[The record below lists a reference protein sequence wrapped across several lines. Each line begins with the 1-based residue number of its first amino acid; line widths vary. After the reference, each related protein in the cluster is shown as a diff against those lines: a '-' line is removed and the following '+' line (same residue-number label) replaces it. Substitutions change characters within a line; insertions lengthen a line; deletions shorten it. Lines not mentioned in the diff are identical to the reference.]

1 MERKTMADSKRIP
14 TSALYRTIH
23 RQPAVIGDVL
33 ARCSEVA
40 ERAAALL
47 GGARRVYLAGTGTS
61 SHAAVVGEHL
71 LRSVGVDAYA
81 TTNFD
86 FVCYPRPL
94 SPEDM
99 LIAISHRGSKQ
110 YGKAAIARAQEAG
123 AQVIGL
129 TGIGSH
135 MENPSIVLQTAPSE
149 ESSTHTASYIGNLTG
164 LAMIAAALGT
174 PGSKSR
180 SVLLDGLARL
190 PEVVQGL
197 LEAEDGVR
205 PAAAALAK
213 NGRLVLTGAGP
224 NAVTA
229 REGALKVKESSF
241 LVAEGFELE
250 TILHGGLQPLAV
262 GDLAVVILANGP
274 AVERTLAVI
283 RALDIIGARVLVVA
297 DAAVATRIPDPE
309 AGAYEGRVVVFPSL
323 PEVLSPIAAV
333 VPLQLLAAFTADLRG
348 TNADAF
354 RADDPVYKA
363 ANASYA
369 L

>member
-1 MERKTMADSKRIP
+1 MAASERIP

-23 RQPAVIGDVL
+23 RQPEVIADVL
-33 ARCSEVA
+33 ARCSEEA
-40 ERAAALL
+40 RRAADLL
-47 GGARRVYLAGTGTS
+47 SGARRVYLAGTGTS

-94 SPEDM
+94 GPEDV

-110 YGKAAIARAQEAG
+110 YGKAAITLAKDAG

-129 TGIGSH
+129 TGIGSS
-135 MENPSIVLQTAPSE
+135 MEGPSLVFQTAPSE
-149 ESSTHTASYIGNLTG
+149 ESSTHTASYLGNLTG
-164 LAMIAAALGT
+164 LAMIAGATGT
-174 PGSKSR
+174 PGSAGQAA
-180 SVLLDGLARL
+180 LLDGLARL

-197 LEAEDGVR
+197 LASEDAVR
-205 PAAAALAK
+205 PAAAALASG
-213 NGRLVLTGAGP
+213 GRLVLAGAGP

-241 LVAEGFELE
+241 LAAEGFELE
-250 TILHGGLQPLAV
+250 TILHGGLQPLGA

-274 AVERTLAVI
+274 AVDRSLAVV

-297 DAAVATRIPDPE
+297 DAAVAERVPGPE
-309 AGAYEGRVVVFPSL
+309 GSAYAGRVVTFPSL

>member
-1 MERKTMADSKRIP
+1 MAANERIP
-14 TSALYRTIH
+14 ASALYRTIH
-23 RQPAVIGDVL
+23 QQPQVIADVL
-33 ARCSEVA
+33 ARCA
-40 ERAAALL
+40 DDAARAAVIL
-47 GGARRVYLAGTGTS
+47 GGARRIYLAGTGTS

-71 LRSVGVDAYA
+71 LRFVGADAYA

-94 SPEDM
+94 SPDDV

-110 YGKAAIARAQEAG
+110 YGKAAIARAKEAG
-123 AQVIGL
+123 AEVIGL
-129 TGIGSH
+129 TGIGSP
-135 MENPSIVLQTAPSE
+135 MEGPSIILQTAPSE
-149 ESSTHTASYIGNLTG
+149 ESSTHTASYMGNLTG
-164 LAMIAAALGT
+164 LALIAGT
-174 PGSKSR
+174 MGTAGSASR
-180 SVLLDGLARL
+180 SVLLDGLASL
-190 PEVVQGL
+190 PEVVQSL
-197 LEAEDGVR
+197 LAAEDDVR
-205 PAAAALAK
+205 PAAAALAAG
-213 NGRLVLTGAGP
+213 GRLVLAGAGP

-250 TILHGGLQPLAV
+250 TILHGGLQPLAE

-274 AVERTLAVI
+274 AVDRALAVV

-297 DAAVATRIPDPE
+297 DAAVASRVPDPE
-309 AGAYEGRVVVFPSL
+309 AGAYEGRVVSFPSL
-323 PEVLSPIAAV
+323 PEVLSPIAGV
-333 VPLQLLAAFTADLRG
+333 VPLQLLAAFTAELRG

-354 RADDPVYKA
+354 RADDPVYKT

>member
-1 MERKTMADSKRIP
+1 MANTSSIP
-14 TSALYRTIH
+14 NSALYRTIH
-23 RQPAVIGDVL
+23 RQPEIISDIL
-33 ARCSEVA
+33 ERCSEEARQAANLVA
-40 ERAAALL
+40 
-47 GGARRVYLAGTGTS
+47 GARRVYLAGTGTS

-86 FVCYPRPL
+86 LVSYPRPFG
-94 SPEDM
+94 PEDV

-110 YGKAAIARAQEAG
+110 YGKAAIALAKETG
-123 AQVIGL
+123 ARVIGL
-129 TGIGSH
+129 TGIGSP
-135 MENPSIVLQTAPSE
+135 MEGPAVILQTAPSE

-164 LAMIAAALGT
+164 LAMIACAVGA
-174 PGSKSR
+174 PGSASR
-180 SVLLDGLARL
+180 TALLDGLARL
-190 PEVVQGL
+190 PDVMREL
-197 LEAEDGVR
+197 LDREDGVR
-205 PAAAALAK
+205 PAAAALAAR
-213 NGRLVLTGAGP
+213 GRLVLAGAGP

-250 TILHGGLQPLAV
+250 TILHGGLQPLEV
-262 GDLAVVILANGP
+262 GDVAVVVLANGP
-274 AVERTLAVI
+274 AVERSLAVVK
-283 RALDIIGARVLVVA
+283 ALDMIGARVLVVA
-297 DAAVATRIPDPE
+297 DAAVAARVPAVE
-309 AGAYEGRVVVFPSL
+309 GSAYEGRVVTFPSL
-323 PEVLSPIAAV
+323 PEVLSPLAAV